1 MRLTEEEYQ
10 DLIKRRAGQIRDTA
24 HQLNIPVPR
33 NAEKL
38 AEDTIPLSSCPAK
51 MAKPREVPNRF
62 ECPAPAP
69 PTEDQEQRTVAQ
81 FLDLLGFRW
90 SHTPNEGKRNVANGA
105 RLKAAGMKKGCPD
118 ILIFDRPPDSDYV
131 GVAIELKRQRGGR
144 LSDEQREW
152 LDALTERGWLT
163 RCCKGADEAI
173 KFVREVYG
181 K

>member
-51 MAKPREVPNRF
+51 MVKPREVPNRF

-69 PTEDQEQRTVAQ
+69 PTEEQEQRTVAQ
-81 FLDLLGFRW
+81 FLDLFFPGEWF
-90 SHTPNEGKRNVANGA
+90 HVPNGGMRNKAEGGK
-105 RLKAAGMKKGCPD
+105 LKAQGVKCGVPDVWIIRPIGKAHGM
-118 ILIFDRPPDSDYV
+118 V
-131 GVAIELKRQRGGR
+131 VELKRIKGGTV
-144 LSDEQREW
+144 SDEQKKWIATLKRH
-152 LDALTERGWLT
+152 GWIA
-163 RCCKGADEAI
+163 RVAKGADEAI
-173 KFVREVYG
+173 RFVREVYEL
-181 K
+181 

>member
-1 MRLTEEEYQ
+1 MRLTEQEYE
-10 DLIKRRAGQIRDTA
+10 DLIKRRAGQIRDIA
-24 HQLNIPVPR
+24 HQLNIPAPR

-38 AEDTIPLSSCPAK
+38 AEDTIPLSSYPVA
-51 MAKPREVPNRF
+51 MVKPREVPNRF
-62 ECPAPAP
+62 EHPAPDP

-90 SHTPNEGKRNVANGA
+90 AHPPNGGSRNVIEAKKFKGMGV
-105 RLKAAGMKKGCPD
+105 KAGIPD
-118 ILIFDRPPDSDYV
+118 ILIFDIPPGSDYK
-131 GVAIELKRQRGGR
+131 GVAIELKRLKGRR

-152 LDALTERGWLT
+152 LDALSERGWLT

-173 KFVREVYG
+173 KFIREVYG